1 MFQLRKWEQQ
11 LGKRYFK
18 LREKIKQL
26 YIELE
31 LLDKWFKD
39 YSAV

>member
-1 MFQLRKWEQQ
+1 MFLLRKWEQQ
-11 LGKRYFK
+11 FRKRYFK
-18 LREKIKQL
+18 FSEKIKQL

>member
-11 LGKRYFK
+11 LRKRYFK
-18 LREKIKQL
+18 FREKIKQL